1 MRNWKYKLASFM
13 YGRYGTDA
21 LYYGLFALWLVLHV
35 AFVITGEWVFS
46 LFGWAVLLFMV
57 YRVFSRNLTRRRKEN
72 EAFLKLWLPVKEFF
86 RLQFRRIRD
95 FRTSVYRKC
104 PGCRAVLRLPRRRGK
119 HTTSCPRCARR
130 FDVHILF

>member
-13 YGRYGTDA
+13 YGRYGMDA
-21 LYYGLFALWLVLHV
+21 LYYGLFVGWLILHA
-35 AFVITGEWVFS
+35 AFVITGKWVFS
-46 LFGWAVLLFMV
+46 LVGWAVLLFMV

-72 EAFLKLWLPVKEFF
+72 EAFLKLWRPVKDFF